1 MGFVNDV
8 VKSDTAFPS
17 GGVGRS
23 GYGRE
28 CGSEG
33 YKQFANIKVHYVNW
47 NDSLWN
53 LWNLNIKKELLTQNL
68 NI

>member
-1 MGFVNDV
+1 MTFINTLT
-8 VKSDTAFPS
+8 KSDYMYPS

-33 YKQFANIKVHYVNW
+33 LKQFANIKTHYVN
-47 NDSLWN
+47 
-53 LWNLNIKKELLTQNL
+53 
-68 NI
+68 